1 MDFFVCFCMT
11 VTVERKMPK
20 KYGKIVGASVR
31 ENVGENVGENDRE
44 TPSSVFC
51 HISNE

>member
-11 VTVERKMPK
+11 VTIERNMPK
-20 KYGKIVGASVR
+20 KYGK
-31 ENVGENVGENDRE
+31 NVGENVGENVRE

>member
-11 VTVERKMPK
+11 VTAKRKMPK
-20 KYGKIVGASVR
+20 KYGKNVGESI
-31 ENVGENVGENDRE
+31 GENVGEDVGEDDRK
-44 TPSSVFC
+44 TPFPVFC